1 MAMYYAKKHG
11 KNQYK
16 RFDKSIANDLFYRQ
30 KLSEKIK
37 LAFDKREF
45 HLNFMPICD
54 SKTLH
59 ITKVEVLLRTVSEN
73 LEGIG
78 PDVYIP
84 IAEEYNLIHD
94 IDMWVIEKTLQ
105 TIKQNTQLLSNS
117 PVVFCI
123 NISANELH
131 HEHFPR
137 KFKELVE
144 QRLPGEYLVNVF
156 PNSQLFGDNNELSAL
171 LLNDVQFVAPSLSKF
186 ERYTK
191 KLQIFDL
198 PFLFQDMAA
207 VERFQ
212 ASSAGQELLSSLESK
227 GLIGLGYLH
236 NGMKQLSA
244 NEPLYTPADAKGKK
258 FRIMSSDVLAA
269 QFEAVDAV
277 PLKKPFSEVFTLL
290 QTRAIDG
297 QENTWSNIY
306 SKKFF
311 EVQASITESNHGVL
325 DYLIVTSAEF
335 WYELPE
341 DIRNELKTALDEAV
355 AHGNQIAAQK
365 AEKDK
370 ANIMASNRSE
380 IISLSPEQRQQW
392 VEAMKPVWQQFEN
405 EIGKNIIDAA
415 VAANQ

>member
-1 MAMYYAKKHG
+1 MKLLASTLAALSFAFASTLSAAPIELKFSHVVAENTPKGQMA
-11 KNQYK
+11 
-16 RFDKSIANDLFYRQ
+16 L
-30 KLSEKIK
+30 
-37 LAFDKREF
+37 
-45 HLNFMPICD
+45 
-54 SKTLH
+54 
-59 ITKVEVLLRTVSEN
+59 
-73 LEGIG
+73 
-78 PDVYIP
+78 
-84 IAEEYNLIHD
+84 
-94 IDMWVIEKTLQ
+94 
-105 TIKQNTQLLSNS
+105 
-117 PVVFCI
+117 
-123 NISANELH
+123 
-131 HEHFPR
+131 
-137 KFKELVE
+137 KFKELVD
-144 QRLPGEYLVNVF
+144 QRLPGKVEVKVY
-156 PNSQLFGDNNELSAL
+156 PNSQLYGDGKELEAL
-171 LLNDVQFVAPSLSKF
+171 LLGDVELISPSLSKF
-186 ERYTK
+186 KKYTK
-191 KLQIFDL
+191 KLQVFDL

-227 GLIGLGYLH
+227 GLVGLGYLH

-335 WYELPE
+335 WHELPD
-341 DIRNELKTALDEAV
+341 DIRSELKTALDEAV

-365 AEKDK
+365 ADKDK

-392 VEAMKPVWQQFEN
+392 VEAMKPVWQQFED